1 MVSKIEFIC
10 AGENTLVVIGRVAFE
25 ASAARAY

>member
-1 MVSKIEFIC
+1 MASKIEFIC
-10 AGENTLVVIGRVAFE
+10 AGEYTDVVIGRVVIE